1 MLDSLK
7 KALYT
12 GVGLAYLTRDK
23 LEDAARRI
31 AEEARLSEPE
41 GRKLV
46 EEMLR
51 KAEDARASL
60 EKTVSGAVSAAM
72 ERADAARRS
81 ELKALEARVQ
91 ALEEAARRP

>member
-60 EKTVSGAVSAAM
+60 ERTVSGAVSAAM
-72 ERADAARRS
+72 ERVDAARRG

-91 ALEEAARRP
+91 ALEESARRP

>member
-60 EKTVSGAVSAAM
+60 ERTVSGAVSAAM
-72 ERADAARRS
+72 ERVDAARRS

-91 ALEEAARRP
+91 ALEESARRP

>member
-72 ERADAARRS
+72 ERVDAARRS
-81 ELKALEARVQ
+81 DLKALEARVQ
-91 ALEEAARRP
+91 ALEESARRP

>member
-72 ERADAARRS
+72 ERVDAARGS